1 MNRSLNLAIA
11 VLLLIGCVALTIAA
25 DKQEKKALEKVKAE
39 TRKDSGKAISL
50 SAETMKPFLKSNCFR
65 CHGPD
70 KQQGKMRLD
79 TLSFQMDDDAIA
91 QRWQDVLDALNAG
104 DMPPEDEKQPTKKE
118 LTEVLAALTD
128 GLKVARRQLSGQGRE
143 VSMRRLNRR
152 EYVNSIE
159 SLFGFRINPELLPE
173 DDPADPFDTIGS
185 QQFFSAY
192 HFEKYLA
199 VSRQIVSDA
208 FALGNQG
215 RQESKLHVDE
225 PETRANKSI
234 RESLR
239 KRMERWREVVAAL
252 EAGKTWKDDDFPRTL
267 KGRRFDGREL
277 HYYLNFHAERSSGPA
292 AYLKKELIE
301 KGLYLTRRMGGRWS
315 VGITRHGYDSRAT
328 YKVRILAGIN
338 EEPPESRTFVSVND
352 KGRVLAPLKIY
363 GTAHQ
368 NEMIEVSYRPQ
379 HGSDYFQFQ
388 IMERRNEMI
397 AGKRYVKMVD
407 PYGDWSSVFVDRMEI
422 EGPFYGAR
430 TFFEKLVFPDGPPK
444 KRNEEIERSDEEA
457 KTLIAAFAH
466 EAFRR
471 RKIGPAFIDRLNSLY
486 DRERKSGL
494 SVEEALVDP
503 LAVILASPGFLYL
516 SETKQAE
523 EKPLPLSQRELAV
536 RLSYFLWSSPP
547 DEILYKLAKE
557 GLLTNSDV
565 LAKQVD
571 RLLADPRAESFFE
584 AFMSQWF
591 DLQRFDDIA
600 VNPDE
605 YPMFD
610 EQVRYSARQEPIRF
624 FEYLV
629 KQNLPITNLIDS
641 DFALLDPLLAHFYG
655 IKGVNGQGFRKVDLP
670 PDSIRGGLLATTAFM
685 TMGSTG
691 DRTSP
696 IIRGTLV
703 LDKFLHDAPADPPP
717 NVPELNDVTKEALPI
732 KKMIELHQ
740 SKAQCASCHARIDP
754 IGYGLETFDAVGLW
768 REEAKVGKKMEPIEK
783 GGTFPDGKT
792 YQDFNQFKLL
802 LQGHQEKLAQ
812 SLVEGTMSYGLGR
825 LVEFSDRDEVKTLTQ
840 KLIENNFRAR
850 SLVHN
855 LVQSSVF
862 QTK

>member
-1 MNRSLNLAIA
+1 VKQARGLAITA
-11 VLLLIGCVALTIAA
+11 SLLIVLVALAVAA
-25 DKQEKKALEKVKAE
+25 DKQETKTVEKAKGEV
-39 TRKDSGKAISL
+39 RKGSGQVVSL
-50 SAETMKPFLKSNCFR
+50 SETIVNPFLKSHCFR
-65 CHGPD
+65 CHGAD
-70 KQQGKMRLD
+70 KQRGKMRLD
-79 TLSFQMDDDAIA
+79 TLSLQMNDDTIA

-104 DMPPEDEKQPTKKE
+104 DMPPEGAKQPAQEE
-118 LTEVLAALTD
+118 LTQVLAALTD

-159 SLFGFRINPELLPE
+159 SLFGFRINPDSLPE
-173 DDPADPFDTIGS
+173 DDPADPYDTIGS
-185 QQFFSAY
+185 QQFFSSY
-192 HFEKYLA
+192 HFEKYIVVA
-199 VSRQIVSDA
+199 RQIVADG
-208 FALGNQG
+208 FAWGNKG
-215 RQESKLHVDE
+215 RQDRKVHVE
-225 PETRANKSI
+225 QPETRANKSI

-267 KGRRFDGREL
+267 KGERFDGREL
-277 HYYLNFHAERSSGPA
+277 HYYLDFHAERSSGPA

-315 VGITRHGYDSRAT
+315 VGIIRHNYDPRAT

-352 KGRVLAPLKIY
+352 KGRSLAPLKIY

-388 IMERRNEMI
+388 VMERRNEMI
-397 AGKRYVKMVD
+397 DGKRYVKMVD

-422 EGPFYGAR
+422 EGPFYGAP
-430 TFFEKLVFPDGPPK
+430 TFFEKLAFPDGPPE
-444 KRNEEIERSDEEA
+444 KRSEELDRSDEEA
-457 KTLIAAFAH
+457 RALIAAFAH

-471 RKIGPAFIDRLNSLY
+471 RKSDSAFINRLNRLY
-486 DRERKSGL
+486 DEERKSGL

-516 SETKQAE
+516 SETKQSG
-523 EKPLPLSQRELAV
+523 EKRLPLSGRELAV

-547 DEILYKLAKE
+547 DETLYKLGEE
-557 GLLTNSDV
+557 GLLKTPDV
-565 LAKQVD
+565 LAGQVD
-571 RLLADPRAESFFE
+571 RMLADPRAESFFE

-629 KQNLPITNLIDS
+629 KEDLPITNLIDS
-641 DFALLDPLLAHFYG
+641 EFALLDPLLAHFYG
-655 IKGVNGQGFRKVDLP
+655 IKGVNGQGFRRVDLP

-717 NVPELNDVTKEALPI
+717 NVPELNDVSQEALPI
-732 KKMIELHQ
+732 KKMIQLHQ

-768 REEAKVGKKMEPIEK
+768 REKAKVGKKMETIERS
-783 GGTFPDGKT
+783 GTFPDGKT
-792 YQDFNQFKLL
+792 YHDFHQFKAVLL
-802 LQGHQEKLAQ
+802 GQREKLAQ

-825 LVEFSDRDEVKTLTQ
+825 LVEFSDRDEIETLTQ
-840 KLIENNFRAR
+840 ELVENNFKAR

-855 LVQSSVF
+855 LVQSSIF